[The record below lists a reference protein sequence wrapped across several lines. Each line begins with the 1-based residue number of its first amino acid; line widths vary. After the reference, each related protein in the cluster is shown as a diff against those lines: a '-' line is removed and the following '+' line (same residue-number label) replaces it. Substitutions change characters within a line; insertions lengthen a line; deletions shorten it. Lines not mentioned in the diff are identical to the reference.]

1 MKTHKNLD
9 VWLRSLD
16 FVTTVYSLTKDFPR
30 EELYGLTNQIRRAA
44 VSIPSNIAEG
54 AARQSKKEFIQF
66 LYIALGSSVE
76 VDTQIRIS
84 LNLGYID
91 HSSFE
96 RTEKELNDIGKMING
111 LITYL
116 KKNDRIN

>member
-9 VWLRSLD
+9 VWLRSID
-16 FVTTVYSLTKDFPR
+16 FVTSVYSLTKDFPR
-30 EELYGLTNQIRRAA
+30 EELYGLKSQIRRAA

-54 AARQSKKEFIQF
+54 AARQSKKEFLQF

-76 VDTQIRIS
+76 VDTQVRIS
-84 LNLGYID
+84 FNLGYID

-96 RTEKELNDIGKMING
+96 LIEKELNDIGKMING
-111 LITYL
+111 LISYL
-116 KKNDRIN
+116 KKQAVK